1 MPPPAVDLAG
11 FFESNPA
18 GKAAR
23 SPLLDQ
29 RSAQT
34 RAVRTSAQGHPED
47 TALARLSVRRLWR
60 SAAVVL
66 VLVALA
72 VIALALGWHRQV
84 SLESLLRHRATIA
97 ALVAGH
103 PAAALAG
110 FVAFY
115 AFAAGMAL
123 PGVIF
128 LTIGGGVF
136 FGGLLGGLAAV
147 VGATA
152 GATAVFL
159 IARNALRG
167 IVLRWIGPQVTRFA
181 EGFRASGFNYLLFMR
196 LVPIFPFSLGNLL
209 PALCNVR
216 LATFMLATFIGIMP
230 MTLAIAF
237 FGAGLD
243 SALAIQIEH
252 YRACLAA
259 GKPDCGL
266 DFHFWMAVTPQ
277 FVAGLVALGVAAL
290 LPVLVRRYRPFAK
303 T

>member
-1 MPPPAVDLAG
+1 M
-11 FFESNPA
+11 
-18 GKAAR
+18 
-23 SPLLDQ
+23 DQ
-29 RSAQT
+29 RG
-34 RAVRTSAQGHPED
+34 REEKAVRSNDGSHPED
-47 TALARLSVRRLWR
+47 TVVARLSIHRLWH
-60 SAAVVL
+60 SAAIAL
-66 VLVALA
+66 V
-72 VIALALGWHRQV
+72 VIAIAAIALSMGWHKQF
-84 SLESLLRHRATIA
+84 SLESLLRHRAIIA

-103 PAAALAG
+103 PAAALAA
-110 FVAFY
+110 FVAGY

-136 FGGLLGGLAAV
+136 FGGLLGGIAAV
-147 VGATA
+147 IGATV

-159 IARNALRG
+159 VARNALRG
-167 IVLRWIGPQVTRFA
+167 IVMRWIGPQVMRFA

-216 LATFMLATFIGIMP
+216 LVTFIVATFIGIMP

-243 SALAIQIEH
+243 SALAVQIED

-259 GKPDCGL
+259 GNPDCGL

-277 FVAGLVALGVAAL
+277 FVAGLGALGIAAL

-303 T
+303 VMAGRR